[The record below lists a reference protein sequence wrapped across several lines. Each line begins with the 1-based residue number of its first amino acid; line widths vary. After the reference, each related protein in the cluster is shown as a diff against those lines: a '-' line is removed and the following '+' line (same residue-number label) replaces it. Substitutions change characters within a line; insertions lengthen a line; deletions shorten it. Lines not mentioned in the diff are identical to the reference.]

1 MAFGKGPTEPL
12 LGLWVTSPTKDPV
25 SLLLP
30 AQPKQ
35 MPVGTALTYP
45 SPWGKELREG
55 QELGVNITATL
66 VKPKLV

>member
-12 LGLWVTSPTKDPV
+12 LGLWVTSPPRIL
-25 SLLLP
+25 SASCYQLSPSRCQWGQRLLTP
-30 AQPKQ
+30 APR
-35 MPVGTALTYP
+35 
-45 SPWGKELREG
+45 GKELREG